1 VTSERTVL
9 VVEDEPVLRHLAQ
22 RVLGRAG
29 LAVLLAADGDEAL
42 RVAAAHDAP
51 IELLFSDVVMP
62 GMRGPALADALRA
75 ERPAMRVL
83 LTSGYTEDDLER
95 RDCAAVFLAK
105 PYSPEQLLA
114 AVAAVLGGS

>member
-1 VTSERTVL
+1 M
-9 VVEDEPVLRHLAQ
+9 VEDEPVLRQLAQ
-22 RVLGRAG
+22 RVLGGAG
-29 LAVLLAADGDEAL
+29 LVVLLAADGDEAI
-42 RVAAAHDAP
+42 RVAAAYDAP
-51 IELLFSDVVMP
+51 IALLFSDVVMP

-95 RDCAAVFLAK
+95 RDRADVFLAK

-114 AVAAVLGGS
+114 AVSAALDQP